1 MAVTIEMVAI
11 ELGRSTPAPDS
22 IDATQ
27 WATWIDRAERAIR
40 LRADRLGVAFESLDA
55 EAVDDVILYAVV
67 RRATRPVDGAE
78 SVTESVTVDAGTVND
93 TRRYPA
99 GGQGDLFSLTRGGH
113 CLDSCHAQGAP
124 GRSGWAFQGGGP
136 HDRACDA
143 PGGCRASTPIRTH
156 AATFPV

>member
-67 RRATRPVDGAE
+67 RRATRPVDGL
-78 SVTESVTVDAGTVND
+78 S
-93 TRRYPA
+93 R
-99 GGQGDLFSLTRGGH
+99 SL
-113 CLDSCHAQGAP
+113 S
-124 GRSGWAFQGGGP
+124 RSL
-136 HDRACDA
+136 
-143 PGGCRASTPIRTH
+143 STPG
-156 AATFPV
+156 P

>member
-99 GGQGDLFSLTRGGH
+99 GGQGDLFF
-113 CLDSCHAQGAP
+113 LDTWWALLGLMPRAGRARSIRLGVPGWRTPRQGM
-124 GRSGWAFQGGGP
+124 
-136 HDRACDA
+136 
-143 PGGCRASTPIRTH
+143 
-156 AATFPV
+156 